1 MGADLSRRRALA
13 MAAGIIAAS
22 ERAIASPAAP
32 PQPPSARIDS
42 VIEDHF
48 GIPVSD
54 PYRWMETES
63 PEWRLYAEAQ
73 GAQTAQLLDMI
84 TKRAEIARELST
96 LLDQTTSFGRLQTA
110 GDRLFSL
117 KQLPGARS
125 YNLFVR
131 RTKSGPDEL
140 LLDPATF
147 AGQHANIDW
156 WIASSTGE
164 HVAFGVSSD
173 GTERAVTRALEVKT
187 GKLLSET
194 LEGIVLMPAS
204 WAPDGRSFFY
214 NRLNPTA
221 PKSGPEALKRTSCWH
236 HRLHTSQADDVCI
249 LGPASSP
256 AIQIADT
263 ERPLIIASPG
273 SDVLIVRIRAGI
285 SNYVRLYVGS
295 LSGFQEG
302 RPSWRPICGADDQ
315 VTAVAVRGS
324 DIYLLAKRSN
334 PYGRI
339 LRVTAERPAI
349 AHADVVVQGGDGIIK
364 EMVASRDGL
373 YLLEISSGKSLIHF
387 FSPHKSVHEIP
398 VPEKGVIDYLY
409 GDVEHDGAWLA
420 LEDWCR
426 PVTVYQIHTDG
437 AVIQRDVAPVPPV
450 DVSGYV
456 SEEVAYRSHD
466 GVSVPLS
473 VTYRKGLKRDGSAP
487 LLLEAYGA
495 YGDVGQPFFDP
506 ARLPL
511 LDRGGIYAF
520 AHVRGGGERGEAWHV
535 AGQKATKPNT
545 WLDMIAAA
553 EHLIAEGYTSSATL
567 AVLGASAGGIAVGRF
582 ITERP
587 ELAAVAISQS
597 GDLNSIRLEATA
609 GGPANVPEF
618 GSVTTPEGFR
628 GLLEMDAYQH
638 VLDGTAYPAVM
649 LCTGLNDPRVPPWEA
664 TKMIARL
671 QKATSSG
678 KPVLLRVDANAG
690 HFSSANEQVVQTWAD
705 ILSFIFW
712 QTRQPGFSA
721 G

>member
-1 MGADLSRRRALA
+1 MGVNVNRRRALA
-13 MAAGIIAAS
+13 MTVGIIAVPQ
-22 ERAIASPAAP
+22 RATASPAAAARP
-32 PQPPSARIDS
+32 TSARIDS
-42 VIEDHF
+42 VTEEHF

-54 PYRWMETES
+54 PYRWMEAES

-73 GAQTAQLLDMI
+73 GAQTTELLNSI
-84 TKRAEIARELST
+84 PKRAEIVRELST
-96 LLDQTTSFGRLQTA
+96 LLGRTTSFGRLQVA
-110 GDRLFSL
+110 GSRLFSL
-117 KQLPGARS
+117 KQLPGAQNYR
-125 YNLFVR
+125 LFVR
-131 RTKSGPDEL
+131 YKESSSDDL
-140 LLDPATF
+140 IVDPATF
-147 AGQHANIDW
+147 AGRNANIDW
-156 WIASSTGE
+156 WSASPTGE

-173 GTERAVTRALEVKT
+173 GTERAVTRVLEVKT
-187 GKLLSET
+187 YKLLAET

-204 WAPDGRSFFY
+204 WAPDGQSFFY

-236 HRLHTSQADDVCI
+236 HRLNTSQADDVCI
-249 LGPASSP
+249 LGHASSLATP
-256 AIQIADT
+256 IADT
-263 ERPLIIASPG
+263 ERPLIIATPS
-273 SDVLIVRIRAGI
+273 SDVLILRIRAGI

-302 RPSWRPICGADDQ
+302 RPNWRPICAADDQ
-315 VTAVAVRGS
+315 VTEVAVRGS
-324 DIYLLAKRSN
+324 DIYLLAKRN
-334 PYGRI
+334 APNGRI
-339 LRVTAERPAI
+339 LRVTAERPSI
-349 AHADVVVQGGDGIIK
+349 IRADLVVQGGDGIIM

-373 YLLEISSGKSLIHF
+373 YLVETSSSKSLIRF
-387 FSPHKSVHEIP
+387 FSPDKSVREIP
-398 VPEKGVIDYLY
+398 VPKKGVIDYLY
-409 GDVEHDGAWLA
+409 GDVEHDGAWIG
-420 LEDWCR
+420 LEDWSR
-426 PVTVYQIHTDG
+426 PITVYQIHADG
-437 AVIQRDVAPVPPV
+437 TVSQSDFAPAPPI

-456 SEEVAYRSHD
+456 SEEVTYRSHD
-466 GVSVPLS
+466 GVFVPLS
-473 VTYRKGLKRDGSAP
+473 VTYRKGLTRDGSAP

-495 YGDVGQPFFDP
+495 YGDAAQPFFDP

-511 LDRGGIYAF
+511 LDRGGVYAF

-553 EHLIAEGYTSSATL
+553 EHLIAKGYTSSAKL

-597 GDLNSIRLEATA
+597 GDLDSIRLEATA
-609 GGPANVPEF
+609 GGPANIPEF
-618 GSVTTPEGFR
+618 GTVTTPEGFR

-690 HFSSANEQVVQTWAD
+690 HFSSANEQVIQTWAD

-712 QTRQPGFSA
+712 QTHRSGFSA